1 KATEASSETALVMIK
16 PVFFLAV
23 FLDSLTYSFLP
34 RFMSDAAI
42 AEGFSASYA
51 SVPFTAYYLCF
62 ALSLLPAGNLVERYG
77 PKPII
82 MIGLLLAGATV
93 AAMFLPVG
101 IHGLTA
107 LRGIAGLGQGILMI
121 G

>member
-1 KATEASSETALVMIK
+1 MIK

-34 RFMSDAAI
+34 KFMNEAAL
-42 AEGFSASYA
+42 AAGFSASYA

-82 MIGLLLAGATV
+82 LTGMLLAGASV
-93 AAMFLPVG
+93 GPLMLP
-101 IHGLTA
+101 IRRPPSA
-107 LRGIAGLGQGILMI
+107 R
-121 G
+121 